1 MQTLYAIQTSVPT
14 QRFGGAEARGCLFC
28 LGQLSCSGAAL
39 SSCDREHMAHKAYH
53 IYLLALYRKA
63 SLQSSDLGEHTQMP
77 VGYNSKRR
85 LLKFQ
90 KFHRSS
96 EEGKITPPQGQE
108 GRLPGGSGQD
118 VGVGRM
124 ERCSPGLRALRCPLS
139 PCTPPA
145 LPTASVPP
153 SSCTSRQRRE
163 LGKGL
168 CGVTAYFSKLMSL
181 T

>member
-1 MQTLYAIQTSVPT
+1 MTCKHYMPFKLQCPHSVLAE
-14 QRFGGAEARGCLFC
+14 QRHVAVCFVWGSFHAAA
-28 LGQLSCSGAAL
+28 AAL

-96 EEGKITPPQGQE
+96 EEGK
-108 GRLPGGSGQD
+108 
-118 VGVGRM
+118 
-124 ERCSPGLRALRCPLS
+124 
-139 PCTPPA
+139 
-145 LPTASVPP
+145 
-153 SSCTSRQRRE
+153 
-163 LGKGL
+163 
-168 CGVTAYFSKLMSL
+168 
-181 T
+181 